1 MIQKKNGQRRYKYT
15 DLGRDKSYSVRKR
28 KKQSDSIKEFSET
41 DIIKMLEFV
50 IDNIFVMLLGGRIFQ
65 QTVGIH
71 MGPNCTPLLTYLF
84 RYTYEAL
91 SMSLQ

>member
-1 MIQKKNGQRRYKYT
+1 MIQKKNGQRRY
-15 DLGRDKSYSVRKR
+15 LGRDKSYSVRKR

-50 IDNIFVMLLGGRIFQ
+50 IDNIFVMLVGRIFQ

-91 SMSLQ
+91 PMSLQ